1 MDGLLSKLHKH
12 RKLSHVY
19 VANILLSI
27 HYFLIIYINSSSL
40 ERYFSASV
48 VGFLYI
54 AGSVLGLF
62 LFTTA
67 PYFIA
72 RKSAYRY
79 LMTITLLECAVTLGL
94 AQTMIPALVAWFFI
108 LHSALVPMI
117 LYSLDVYLEDATEK
131 ESSTGMIRG
140 AYLTLTNVILV
151 ISPLLTGLL
160 MKNLAFE
167 NVYFFSAL
175 SLLPLIWLTEKYLM
189 STEPKAPKRTSPG
202 KSLAL
207 AFKQKDLKYSISAQF
222 ILQFFYAWVVIYL
235 PLYLIA
241 EIGFDWQTLGLL
253 FTIMLLPFMIFE
265 LPVGWIAD
273 HRYGEKEFMIFGFI
287 AMSIAATLLTVS
299 HEKTFTIWAI
309 LLFFSRFGAS
319 FVEVTNESYFFKQV
333 KSDDSDIIS
342 LFRMTRPF
350 AYILAPLIAT
360 ISLSFLPFSATFW
373 VLGCITLLGSVCAYQ
388 ITDTR

>member
-1 MDGLLSKLHKH
+1 MEGILSKLHKH

-40 ERYFSASV
+40 ERYFSAST

-62 LFTTA
+62 LFLTA

-72 RKSAYRY
+72 RKSTYRY
-79 LMTITLLECAVTLGL
+79 LITVTLLECAVTIGL
-94 AQTMIPALVAWFFI
+94 AQTAVPALVAWFFV
-108 LHSALVPMI
+108 LHCSLVPMI
-117 LYSLDVYLEDATEK
+117 LYSLDVYLEDATQM

-140 AYLTLTNVILV
+140 AYLTLTNIVLV
-151 ISPLLTGLL
+151 VSPLLTGLL
-160 MKNLAFE
+160 MKNLSFE

-175 SLLPLIWLTEKYLM
+175 ALLPLIWLIEKYLM
-189 STEPKAPKRTSPG
+189 NSEPRAPKRTSLSR
-202 KSLAL
+202 SLAL
-207 AFKQKDLKYSISAQF
+207 VFKQKNLKYSISAQF

-235 PLYLIA
+235 PLYLINKV
-241 EIGFDWQTLGLL
+241 GFDWQALGLL

-273 HRYGEKEFMIFGFI
+273 HKYGEKEFMIFGFI
-287 AMSIAATLLTVS
+287 AMSIAASLLTLS
-299 HEKTFTIWAI
+299 YEKTFAIWAI

-333 KSDDSDIIS
+333 QSDDSDIIS

-360 ISLSFLPFSATFW
+360 ISLSLLSFSATFW
-373 VLGCITLLGSVCAYQ
+373 VLGCITLLGSMCAFQ